1 MATIAGSAID
11 VDVLETKNTASS
23 SRPSSRLA
31 NTGNTS
37 DTNNNNTNSTT
48 HQTSTPTTH
57 QRTNSSNLLDAN
69 ENKEENKNS
78 SEESAKTSTKT
89 FFFRCQKC
97 KTPLE
102 FEKVIGDDDRDHAK
116 FIAETSGKLK
126 VTVGEKQFRDFLEEN
141 CDPGAELARGEFDF
155 SVESSSDDDEELEL
169 TGGHVN

>member
-69 ENKEENKNS
+69 ENKEENKNVYNS
-78 SEESAKTSTKT
+78 KPWKRGFIHEKGIMLVFAK
-89 FFFRCQKC
+89 C
-97 KTPLE
+97 
-102 FEKVIGDDDRDHAK
+102 
-116 FIAETSGKLK
+116 
-126 VTVGEKQFRDFLEEN
+126 
-141 CDPGAELARGEFDF
+141 
-155 SVESSSDDDEELEL
+155 
-169 TGGHVN
+169 

>member
-69 ENKEENKNS
+69 ENKEENKNR

-126 VTVGEKQFRDFLEEN
+126 VTVGEKQFRDF
-141 CDPGAELARGEFDF
+141 
-155 SVESSSDDDEELEL
+155 
-169 TGGHVN
+169 